1 MGEDSSRLTLAQ
13 MQQYITD
20 NNLPNKSNDT
30 LTTGDIYDYVVEGLS
45 AGAAFVNCGSVATT
59 WYFSYFFYWFWNCRN
74 SSKNQ

>member
-1 MGEDSSRLTLAQ
+1 MNIYATLRLQGLQ

-45 AGAAFVNCGSVATT
+45 AGAATVVIVELTT
-59 WYFSYFFYWFWNCRN
+59 AIPALFAISIVCTAVFN
-74 SSKNQ
+74 S